1 MKFKRLELFGFKSFL
16 NRTVFH
22 LNEGITSI
30 VGPNGCGKSNIV
42 DAIVWALGERGTKS
56 LRVKDMGDV
65 IFHGSNGRRPVN
77 IAEVSVELEDMDKEY
92 TIKRRIYRDGVN
104 EYLLNGKQVRL
115 KDIQDFLLG
124 TGIGL
129 NSYAIVEQGKIEH
142 FIQMNPHERRVVIEE
157 VSGITRFEEK
167 KREAISR
174 LEEVRVNLERA
185 EDIHG
190 EVVSSLE
197 KASVEWKRWKDYKA
211 LVEKNAQVESWILTD
226 GYIRLTK
233 RMQKSQDR
241 QSILEKEFTI
251 KEEEVVA
258 LKLELGAK
266 EKEFSLAEGTLRK
279 LEVDIK
285 GKEKDMESKL
295 LEIDYLN
302 KDNERLQKETVD
314 LLRKEAGIG
323 SNIKRIIEEIGKA
336 RDEKEKLEDLLKV
349 GDEKFKQLAK
359 TMGELK
365 NSIGI
370 YERHIDEER
379 NRLFVTMST
388 ITDIKNTISA
398 IERLTKEKERRELK
412 KIEDKKKLTE
422 LLNTLEMKHK
432 GLDGSLSLCKNE
444 IETIKTK
451 THEASGLRDSFAN
464 YIAKTKG
471 IMETLRGEKKGR
483 EEFLKQMSNLQEVKK
498 QGPPDTKK
506 LIDLIRVDEGKEKAL
521 ERFFYREMDY
531 YVLPEGGKEPLI
543 DKIRKYHENFIFF
556 PVKGMTS
563 FNNNEVTIGVRW
575 IESAEDAIDRIER
588 GEEGIFLN
596 EDLMID
602 SRGFILQERAAKKID
617 IKRFQEKRR
626 IEKELKEIESEYNKH
641 LVSLREMEAKY
652 KQHNDVYSR
661 LRSELDKNVEYIKVT
676 EKEIAVLDTEI
687 RTTRERLQELE
698 SRIDFTEDT
707 VSKTPEELY
716 AEKEGHE
723 INKGIIEEKIKTLR
737 EMLEKTKRQHET
749 ISAQWHEISID
760 NEQKKNLI
768 KKQLEDV
775 EQKQMFIARLKEDKK
790 STAQKMESIRGDI
803 EQNAKKI
810 ALLEKDYDELKAISE
825 RHIEHYEGLKSVSG
839 TIHTEKH
846 AINEKLEN
854 TLKEIE
860 KIRIKNEAVE
870 KEMAILNEKRC
881 TIFER
886 LQTTFGISEP
896 QNINIPQDI
905 DLDKEKEA
913 IDKKILQLGE
923 VNFRAEKE
931 YEELR
936 ERALF
941 LEKQKE
947 DLRIAMD
954 SLKKT
959 IIKIDS
965 LSREIF
971 SETFEM
977 VNSAFKGFTDTLFR
991 GGRGYLALSQDN
1003 IGVEMYIQPPGK
1015 RIIRMELLSGGEK
1028 TLVSLG
1034 FLLALMDTKP
1044 SPFSLMDEIDAPLD
1058 DANLISLM
1066 QIIQQ
1071 ISRKTQIIFI
1081 THNRITMESSHTI
1094 YGITMEE
1101 EGISKVVSVRL

>member
-22 LNEGITSI
+22 LNDGITSI

-174 LEEVRVNLERA
+174 LEEVKVNLERA
-185 EDIHG
+185 EDIHD
-190 EVVSSLE
+190 EVTKSLE
-197 KASVEWKRWKDYKA
+197 KAAVEWNRWKAYKA
-211 LVEKNAQVESWILTD
+211 LIEKNAQVESWILAD
-226 GYIRLTK
+226 GFMRLTK
-233 RMQKSQDR
+233 RMQKIQER
-241 QSILEKEFTI
+241 QSILETEIAT
-251 KEEEVVA
+251 KEEEAVA
-258 LKLELGAK
+258 LKNELETK
-266 EKEFSLAEGTLRK
+266 EKEFSLTEGILRQ

-302 KDNERLQKETVD
+302 KDNERLKRETADLFKKEG
-314 LLRKEAGIG
+314 EIE
-323 SNIKRIIEEIGKA
+323 SNIKKTIEEIEQAK
-336 RDEKEKLEDLLKV
+336 RSKEKLDDLLKG
-349 GDEKFKQLAK
+349 GDEKSKQLAK
-359 TMGELK
+359 ILDELK
-365 NSIGI
+365 NTLEF
-370 YERHIDEER
+370 YEKHVDEER
-379 NRLFVTMST
+379 NRLFVTMSA

-398 IERLTKEKERRELK
+398 IDRITKEKERRELK
-412 KIEDKKKLTE
+412 KIEDKKKLTQ
-422 LLNTLEMKHK
+422 LLNTLEMKQK
-432 GLDGSLSLCKNE
+432 GLEGSLIISKNE
-444 IETIKTK
+444 METIKTK
-451 THEASGLRDSFAN
+451 VHEASDLRDHISGD
-464 YIAKTKG
+464 ITKTKG
-471 IMETLRGEKKGR
+471 IMETLKGEKRGK
-483 EEFLKQMSNLQEVKK
+483 EEFLKQMSSLQQVKT

-531 YVLPEGGKEPLI
+531 YVLPENDTESLSE
-543 DKIRKYHENFIFF
+543 KIRKYHENFIFF
-556 PVKGMTS
+556 PVKGLAS
-563 FNNNEVTIGVRW
+563 LNNNEVNLEVKW
-575 IESAEDAIDRIER
+575 IESAEDAIERIEK

-602 SRGFILQERAAKKID
+602 SRGFILQERAAKKVD
-617 IKRFQEKRR
+617 IRRFQERR
-626 IEKELKEIESEYNKH
+626 RAEKELKEIESEYNRR

-652 KQHNDVYSR
+652 KQHNDDYAK
-661 LRSELDKNVEYIKVT
+661 LRSELDKRVEHIKGT
-676 EKEIAVLDTEI
+676 EKEIAVLNTEI
-687 RTTRERLQELE
+687 RTTRERLQELDT
-698 SRIDFTEDT
+698 RIDFTED
-707 VSKTPEELY
+707 VPSKTMEELQ
-716 AEKEGHE
+716 AEKESHE
-723 INKGIIEEKIKTLR
+723 KNKDIIEEKIRTLK
-737 EMLEKTKRQHET
+737 EALEKTKKEHET
-749 ISAQWHEISID
+749 ISTQWHEISID
-760 NEQKKNLI
+760 NERKKNRI
-768 KKQLEDV
+768 KTQLEDI
-775 EQKQMFIARLKEDKK
+775 ERKQTLIAKLREDKK
-790 STAQKMESIRGDI
+790 SIGQRIEIIRSDI
-803 EQNAKKI
+803 EQHAKKI
-810 ALLEKDYDELKAISE
+810 ALLEEEYNELKTISE
-825 RHIEHYEGLKSVSG
+825 RHIKRYEELKAVSG
-839 TIHTEKH
+839 TIHTEKY
-846 AINEKLEN
+846 AINEKLEH

-860 KIRIKNEAVE
+860 KTRGKKEAVE
-870 KEMAILNEKRC
+870 KEMAIFNEKRC

-896 QNINIPQDI
+896 QNINIPQHI
-905 DLDKEKEA
+905 DLEKEKEA
-913 IDKKILQLGE
+913 IDKEISMLGE

-941 LEKQKE
+941 IEKQKE
-947 DLRIAMD
+947 DLRAAMD

-959 IIKIDS
+959 IIKIDN

-971 SETFEM
+971 SETFDM
-977 VNSAFKGFTDTLFR
+977 VNNAFKGFTGTLFR
-991 GGRGYLALSQDN
+991 GGRGYLTLSQDN

-1015 RIIRMELLSGGEK
+1015 RVIRMELLSGGEK
-1028 TLVSLG
+1028 ALVSLG

-1058 DANLISLM
+1058 DANIMSLIE
-1066 QIIQQ
+1066 IIQK

>member
-104 EYLLNGKQVRL
+104 AYSLNGKPVRL

-211 LVEKNAQVESWILTD
+211 LVEKSAQVESWILTD

-432 GLDGSLSLCKNE
+432 GLDGSLSLSKNE

-464 YIAKTKG
+464 HIAKTKG

-483 EEFLKQMSNLQEVKK
+483 EEFLKQMSNLQAVSY
-498 QGPPDTKK
+498 TH
-506 LIDLIRVDEGKEKAL
+506 LRA
-521 ERFFYREMDY
+521 
-531 YVLPEGGKEPLI
+531 
-543 DKIRKYHENFIFF
+543 HE
-556 PVKGMTS
+556 T
-563 FNNNEVTIGVRW
+563 
-575 IESAEDAIDRIER
+575 
-588 GEEGIFLN
+588 
-596 EDLMID
+596 
-602 SRGFILQERAAKKID
+602 
-617 IKRFQEKRR
+617 
-626 IEKELKEIESEYNKH
+626 
-641 LVSLREMEAKY
+641 
-652 KQHNDVYSR
+652 
-661 LRSELDKNVEYIKVT
+661 
-676 EKEIAVLDTEI
+676 VLDLVC
-687 RTTRERLQELE
+687 RL
-698 SRIDFTEDT
+698 
-707 VSKTPEELY
+707 
-716 AEKEGHE
+716 
-723 INKGIIEEKIKTLR
+723 
-737 EMLEKTKRQHET
+737 
-749 ISAQWHEISID
+749 
-760 NEQKKNLI
+760 
-768 KKQLEDV
+768 
-775 EQKQMFIARLKEDKK
+775 
-790 STAQKMESIRGDI
+790 
-803 EQNAKKI
+803 
-810 ALLEKDYDELKAISE
+810 LLEK
-825 RHIEHYEGLKSVSG
+825 
-839 TIHTEKH
+839 
-846 AINEKLEN
+846 
-854 TLKEIE
+854 
-860 KIRIKNEAVE
+860 KN
-870 KEMAILNEKRC
+870 
-881 TIFER
+881 
-886 LQTTFGISEP
+886 
-896 QNINIPQDI
+896 
-905 DLDKEKEA
+905 
-913 IDKKILQLGE
+913 
-923 VNFRAEKE
+923 
-931 YEELR
+931 
-936 ERALF
+936 
-941 LEKQKE
+941 
-947 DLRIAMD
+947 
-954 SLKKT
+954 
-959 IIKIDS
+959 
-965 LSREIF
+965 
-971 SETFEM
+971 
-977 VNSAFKGFTDTLFR
+977 
-991 GGRGYLALSQDN
+991 
-1003 IGVEMYIQPPGK
+1003 
-1015 RIIRMELLSGGEK
+1015 
-1028 TLVSLG
+1028 
-1034 FLLALMDTKP
+1034 
-1044 SPFSLMDEIDAPLD
+1044 
-1058 DANLISLM
+1058 
-1066 QIIQQ
+1066 
-1071 ISRKTQIIFI
+1071 KTQ
-1081 THNRITMESSHTI
+1081 T
-1094 YGITMEE
+1094 
-1101 EGISKVVSVRL
+1101 